1 MNGSAALAAG
11 ENIIVFDLDR
21 LFRDQRT
28 PQPAA
33 DTAMCTRKPRES
45 C

>member
-1 MNGSAALAAG
+1 LAAG
-11 ENIIVFDLDR
+11 GNIIAFDLDR

-33 DTAMCTRKPRES
+33 DMAMCARKPRES